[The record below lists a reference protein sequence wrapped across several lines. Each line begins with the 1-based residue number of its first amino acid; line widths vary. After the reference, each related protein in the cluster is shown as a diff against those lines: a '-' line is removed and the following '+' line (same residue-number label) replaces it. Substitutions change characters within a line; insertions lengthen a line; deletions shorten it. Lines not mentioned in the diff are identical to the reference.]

1 MKKVT
6 YITYGLFLYR
16 GIHFYRNL
24 KDIPILIKRLCF
36 LLKHGYTDL
45 MWWDTSDWFISGM
58 RDALLNYRYNRKGT
72 PIVIPD
78 YSPENSE
85 KNEYVWNNTLDR
97 MIEYLTYMDETNSIY
112 HDIDLKVQYEMMEYY
127 KDKFFEL
134 YSKYFYNLWD

>member
-6 YITYGLFLYR
+6 HITYGLFLYR

-58 RDALLNYRYNRKGT
+58 RDALLNYRHNRKVHRSLYLIT
-72 PIVIPD
+72 AP
-78 YSPENSE
+78 
-85 KNEYVWNNTLDR
+85 KTLR
-97 MIEYLTYMDETNSIY
+97 KMSMYGITRWTECLSTLHTWMNQILYITTLI
-112 HDIDLKVQYEMMEYY
+112 LKFNMR
-127 KDKFFEL
+127 
-134 YSKYFYNLWD
+134 